1 MTPDEIQEEKR
12 YRTQERLGILTQGAP
27 ATAAE
32 LEMAVRE
39 TDAFIQD
46 LDRQELLERIVVGA
60 RAAKRDREL
69 ERRFGK

>member
-1 MTPDEIQEEKR
+1 MTPDEINVEKR

-39 TDAFIQD
+39 TDAFIED
-46 LDRQELLERIVVGA
+46 LERQELLERAFTTA
-60 RAAKRDREL
+60 RTTKRDRQL